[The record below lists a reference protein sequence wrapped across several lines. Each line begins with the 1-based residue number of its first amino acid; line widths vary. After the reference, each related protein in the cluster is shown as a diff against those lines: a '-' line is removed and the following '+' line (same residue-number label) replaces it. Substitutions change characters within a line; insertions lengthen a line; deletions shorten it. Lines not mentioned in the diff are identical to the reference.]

1 MARKNENNYFNMF
14 IQSAGYASKAAK
26 MLADIYRN
34 FKPENL
40 PAQLEAAHAIEHE
53 GDTLR
58 HDLMNRLMKEFI
70 TPIEREDIIHL
81 SEAIDEVT
89 DAIEDVVMRTY
100 MYNVST
106 IRPEALEITEIIVSC
121 CDALE
126 NMLKEFENFRKSTG
140 IKDKVIMVNEKE
152 SIGDHIYKKAV
163 RNLFTDPTVTPM
175 EAIAW
180 NELFHRLEQCCD
192 DCEEVAN
199 VVESIIMKNS

>member
-14 IQSAGYASKAAK
+14 IQSAGYAHKAAK
-26 MLADIYRN
+26 LLEQIYKN
-34 FKPENL
+34 FNPENL
-40 PAQLEAAHAIEHE
+40 PKLLEEAHAIEHE

-70 TPIEREDIIHL
+70 TPIEREDIIQL
-81 SEAIDEVT
+81 SEAIDEVN
-89 DAIEDVVMRTY
+89 DDIEDVVMRTY

-106 IRPEALEITEIIVSC
+106 ICPEAIEIAEIIVSC

-126 NMLKEFENFRKSTG
+126 NMLKDFENFRKSTG
-140 IKDKVIMVNEKE
+140 IKDKVILVNEKE

-163 RNLFTDPTVTPM
+163 RNLFTDPSVTPM

-180 NELFHRLEQCCD
+180 NELFHRLEKCCD
-192 DCEEVAN
+192 DCENVAN
-199 VVESIIMKNS
+199 VVESVIMKNS